1 VKHEA
6 GLGRAAV
13 RGLAWTML
21 RSVSSRVVG
30 GLVFVVLAR
39 LLDPEAFGTIALAAA
54 FIALLSL
61 PVESGF
67 GEALI
72 QRREVTR
79 SDLDTAFW
87 VSNALGVGLALI
99 MTACAAPLGELFD
112 QPELT
117 PVLRVLSLVFVVAAL
132 ASVPQAL
139 LRRELAFREIALRGF
154 AATLAGGAVGVGMA
168 LAGWGVWSLVGQ
180 ILANAVVGTVVL
192 WLACSWRPGRA
203 VLRSSFLQ
211 LFRFGANVLGE
222 RVALAASRRSDDF
235 LIGLVL
241 GPVALGLY
249 AAAYRILRLV
259 TETIIWTVEGV
270 AFPLFSRLHGD
281 AERAKRAFYAV
292 TQQCSAV
299 AVPVFLALAV
309 LAPELIRVALGP
321 QWLGAIPVMQVLALV
336 GIPHSVTYFNKAV
349 VNAAGRPDLSL
360 RVAIVT
366 GVVNVVG
373 FALVVRWGILAV
385 ATSYVACGYLLTPVS
400 IWSVTRV
407 LQIDLKRYLELFVA
421 PITSGLAM
429 VLSVMAARAVVADDV
444 TGVTLVVGLLL
455 VGATAYFLVLYL
467 TGRRL
472 VISILS
478 TVRRLLARA
487 EVDPRRTPRKVER
500 AVTGSSGSRYG
511 SRTLISA
518 RIRPFVGRLS
528 WGVADQA
535 LSSLT
540 NFAVGIVVARSL
552 GIRELGAFS
561 IAFATYQVAV
571 NASRGLA
578 TDPLVVRYSGTEVQ
592 LWRRAVGSSTGM
604 ATAVGLVA
612 GACCVVAGLLL
623 AGATGAALLAL
634 GVTLPGLLLQDSW
647 RFAFFSAGRGGQAFA
662 NDLVWGLS
670 LIPMLVAIVASG
682 PPGVAWFILAWG
694 GSATLAAVIGGM
706 QARLLPRL
714 FQARSWLRQH
724 RDLASR
730 YLAENLS
737 ISGAYQ
743 LRAYG
748 LGAIAG
754 LPAVGALRGAELM
767 LGPFNVILMGIGMM
781 AVPEAVGVLRRSVRE
796 LRSFCLL
803 LGCGQAGAAAAW
815 GAALLLL
822 LPRGLGSRVLG
833 PSWRPASELLVPVT
847 LTLLSTGFST
857 GASAGLRALGAA
869 SRSLRAQVIGSA
881 AYVTAGLLGATV
893 AGAAGAA
900 WGAAVATSIGA
911 GVWWGQLHRGLRE
924 LGWPD
929 DVLATHA
936 SGTRERTAPLNGQH
950 PARGAAVTRLPGGS
964 TGGGRPRVSIG
975 LPVHNG
981 ERYLSKAIDALLA
994 QSFTDFELIVSD
1006 NASTDST
1013 EEICRRYQ
1021 ALDGRI
1027 RYFRQPVNIGA
1038 AANHNFVVEQAR
1050 SEYFKWASHDD
1061 LYGRDLLLRCVEALD
1076 ANPSVVLSHTWEAF
1090 IDAEGNILRQVDYR
1104 LATDAPSAP
1113 ERFSDCLFVQGGD
1126 DIYGVMR
1133 TDILR
1138 RTPLHGSYHHAERT
1152 VVTEVG
1158 LYGPFH
1164 QVPEVLYFR
1173 RDHPNRAE
1181 RTRSTKRAR
1190 AVNLDPRRA
1199 NRLRHPLVRLHVEYL
1214 WGYVRAIQRAPLSPL
1229 DRLRCYGHLVRWAAS
1244 RTLPGAARR
1253 IGQSP
1258 DPALQRRAGTEQVR
1272 GSSAS

>member
-1 VKHEA
+1 
-6 GLGRAAV
+6 
-13 RGLAWTML
+13 M
-21 RSVSSRVVG
+21 
-30 GLVFVVLAR
+30 
-39 LLDPEAFGTIALAAA
+39 
-54 FIALLSL
+54 
-61 PVESGF
+61 
-67 GEALI
+67 
-72 QRREVTR
+72 
-79 SDLDTAFW
+79 
-87 VSNALGVGLALI
+87 
-99 MTACAAPLGELFD
+99 
-112 QPELT
+112 
-117 PVLRVLSLVFVVAAL
+117 
-132 ASVPQAL
+132 
-139 LRRELAFREIALRGF
+139 
-154 AATLAGGAVGVGMA
+154 
-168 LAGWGVWSLVGQ
+168 
-180 ILANAVVGTVVL
+180 
-192 WLACSWRPGRA
+192 
-203 VLRSSFLQ
+203 
-211 LFRFGANVLGE
+211 
-222 RVALAASRRSDDF
+222 
-235 LIGLVL
+235 
-241 GPVALGLY
+241 
-249 AAAYRILRLV
+249 
-259 TETIIWTVEGV
+259 
-270 AFPLFSRLHGD
+270 
-281 AERAKRAFYAV
+281 
-292 TQQCSAV
+292 
-299 AVPVFLALAV
+299 
-309 LAPELIRVALGP
+309 
-321 QWLGAIPVMQVLALV
+321 
-336 GIPHSVTYFNKAV
+336 
-349 VNAAGRPDLSL
+349 
-360 RVAIVT
+360 
-366 GVVNVVG
+366 
-373 FALVVRWGILAV
+373 
-385 ATSYVACGYLLTPVS
+385 
-400 IWSVTRV
+400 
-407 LQIDLKRYLELFVA
+407 
-421 PITSGLAM
+421 
-429 VLSVMAARAVVADDV
+429 
-444 TGVTLVVGLLL
+444 
-455 VGATAYFLVLYL
+455 
-467 TGRRL
+467 
-472 VISILS
+472 
-478 TVRRLLARA
+478 
-487 EVDPRRTPRKVER
+487 
-500 AVTGSSGSRYG
+500 TGSSGSRSG

-540 NFAVGIVVARSL
+540 NFAVGVVVARSL

-578 TDPLVVRYSGTEVQ
+578 TDPLAVRYSGTEVL
-592 LWRRAVGSSTGM
+592 LWRRAVSSSTGT

-612 GACCVVAGLLL
+612 GACCAVAGLLL

-647 RFAFFSAGRGGQAFA
+647 RFAFFSAGRGGQAFV

-706 QARLLPRL
+706 QTRLVPRL
-714 FQARSWLRQH
+714 SQAHSWLRQH

-730 YLAENLS
+730 YLPENLS

-822 LPRGLGSRVLG
+822 LPRGLGLRVLG
-833 PSWRPASELLVPVT
+833 PSWQPASELLVPVT
-847 LTLLSTGFST
+847 LTLVSTGFST

-869 SRSLRAQVIGSA
+869 SRSLRAQAVGSA

-900 WGAAVATSIGA
+900 WGGAVAITIGA

-929 DVLATHA
+929 DALATHA
-936 SGTRERTAPLNGQH
+936 NGTSERT
-950 PARGAAVTRLPGGS
+950 LPVKGS
-964 TGGGRPRVSIG
+964 TAGGGPRVSIG

-994 QSFTDFELIVSD
+994 QSFTDFELIISD
-1006 NASTDST
+1006 NASTDGT

-1038 AANHNFVVEQAR
+1038 AANHNFVVERAR
-1050 SEYFKWASHDD
+1050 GEYFKWASHDD

-1090 IDAEGNILRQVDYR
+1090 IDAEGNILRRVDYR
-1104 LATDAPSAP
+1104 LATDSPSAP

-1126 DIYGVMR
+1126 DIYGAMR

-1152 VVTEVG
+1152 VVAEMS
-1158 LYGPFH
+1158 LYGPFY

-1173 RDHPNRAE
+1173 RHHPNRAE
-1181 RTRSTKRAR
+1181 RTRPTRRAR
-1190 AVNLDPRRA
+1190 AVSLDPRRA

-1244 RTLPGAARR
+1244 RALPGAARR
-1253 IGQSP
+1253 IGQGP

-1272 GSSAS
+1272 GSGAS